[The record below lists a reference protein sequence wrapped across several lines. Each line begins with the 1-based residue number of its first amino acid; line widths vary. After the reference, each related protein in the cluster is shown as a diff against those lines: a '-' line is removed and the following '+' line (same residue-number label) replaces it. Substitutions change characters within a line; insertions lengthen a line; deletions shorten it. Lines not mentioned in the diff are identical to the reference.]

1 MCAVHRNICQL
12 LLEKGMFSKPELV
25 DLLDLM
31 IFSMG
36 YAEHIQDVSPE
47 AKSNWENARR
57 EVSGLASQMVGT
69 MAITAL
75 LDSEDG
81 GDE

>member
-1 MCAVHRNICQL
+1 MKINSETPFYKNVYSQAA
-12 LLEKGMFSKPELV
+12 KKPELV

-36 YAEHIQDVSPE
+36 YAEHIQDVSSE

-69 MAITAL
+69 MAISAL
-75 LDSEDG
+75 LETEDV